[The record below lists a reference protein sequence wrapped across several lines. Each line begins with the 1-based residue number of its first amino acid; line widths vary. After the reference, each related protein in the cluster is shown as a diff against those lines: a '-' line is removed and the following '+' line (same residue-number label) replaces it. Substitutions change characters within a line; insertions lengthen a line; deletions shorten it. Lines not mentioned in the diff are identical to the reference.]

1 MHACHRRLSGEMEG
15 WSYTCSTS
23 VYIALCSASDAER
36 LVKEVSSMLSFKH
49 TNVMFLVGVCLNGGI
64 PLLIMPF
71 TSNERVLEFV
81 KHHRD

>member
-1 MHACHRRLSGEMEG
+1 MEG

-49 TNVMFLVGVCLNGGI
+49 TNVMFLVGVCLNGDI

-71 TSNERVLEFV
+71 TSNESVLEFV